1 MRQHEAR
8 RLAEQFH
15 KDYVPQQYIG
25 DGLEVIAN
33 LTQSTNTPKVLA
45 AVAGWHERKRNRR
58 HHAIGAALR
67 AASGTQARPANDNR
81 PRQRRVA

>member
-1 MRQHEAR
+1 MRQHDAR

-15 KDYVPQQYIG
+15 KEYVPQQYVG
-25 DGLEVIAN
+25 DCLEVIAN
-33 LTQSTNTPKVLA
+33 LKSSTNTPKVLA

-58 HHAIGAALR
+58 HQAIAAALR
-67 AASGTQARPANDNR
+67 RASGAQARPANDNR